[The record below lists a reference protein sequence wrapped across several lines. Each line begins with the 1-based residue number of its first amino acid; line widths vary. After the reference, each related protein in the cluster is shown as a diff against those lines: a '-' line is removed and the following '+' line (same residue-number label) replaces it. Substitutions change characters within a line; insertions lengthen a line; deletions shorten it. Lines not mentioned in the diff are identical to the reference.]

1 MINLLKVISI
11 ICIVIALFVGVPPF
25 VKIIKMQKEL
35 KKMNPNDITP
45 EHIRKESLKIV
56 ITMLIASSLLII
68 SNLLNF
74 ILKWF
79 WFNTL

>member
-1 MINLLKVISI
+1 MINLFKIISI

-25 VKIIKMQKEL
+25 IKIIKMQKEL

-45 EHIRKESLKIV
+45 EPIRKESLKII

-68 SNLLNF
+68 SIILNF
-74 ILKWF
+74 IIKLF
-79 WFNTL
+79 LI